1 MQQDLG
7 LLGIRVEI
15 IERDAPSVR
24 ATVRNGEA
32 DLYLGDWYADYPD
45 PENFSYPLFHSSNR
59 GPGGN
64 YAFLSD
70 TALDAMIER
79 ARSTPDTLEKARLSR
94 EIDARVFELVPWIFL
109 WFPADVWAVQPDVK
123 GWRIPAVFTGQR
135 WTSVERT
142 GVEHPA
148 WRGLRDALP
157 ADPAGPAGAHAAG
170 RPRRHLPHALRRARR
185 SGAGDGRRAGRRRD
199 HRAAPGRAAPGRP
212 AAAAVRPLRRRRRP
226 GDLGTSYI
234 TRRPILADLLQ
245 RFPATLEL
253 AGAAMLFAAR
263 HGHRDRHLRRVAAR
277 EAGPTGSST
286 FGAYLGVS
294 FPVYWVGLLLIM
306 VFAVTFRWL
315 PPSGARGPLYIILPA
330 LTLGMRSVA
339 FLSRMTRAAMQE
351 MLRSDFV
358 RTARAK
364 GLGEGRVVLRHAFR
378 NALLPV
384 LTVLG
389 LDFGSYLTGSI
400 LTETIFSWPGVG
412 RYVLTA
418 IDKRDLPG
426 VQGSILFLSL
436 VFVLV
441 NLLTDVLYA
450 RVDPRVAYD

>member
-1 MQQDLG
+1 MTRFLLSRLALLVPT
-7 LLGIRVEI
+7 LLGVLAVTFLMLYVAPGDPVQAMVG
-15 IERDAPSVR
+15 ERADAETIAR
-24 ATVRNGEA
+24 LRA
-32 DLYLGDWYADYPD
+32 DLHLDD
-45 PENFSYPLFHSSNR
+45 PLPLQFVR
-59 GPGGN
+59 YVGG
-64 YAFLSD
+64 
-70 TALDAMIER
+70 
-79 ARSTPDTLEKARLSR
+79 
-94 EIDARVFELVPWIFL
+94 V
-109 WFPADVWAVQPDVK
+109 VQ
-123 GWRIPAVFTGQR
+123 
-135 WTSVERT
+135 
-142 GVEHPA
+142 
-148 WRGLRDALP
+148 
-157 ADPAGPAGAHAAG
+157 
-170 RPRRHLPHALRRARR
+170 
-185 SGAGDGRRAGRRRD
+185 
-199 HRAAPGRAAPGRP
+199 
-212 AAAAVRPLRRRRRP
+212 

-234 TRRPILADLLQ
+234 TRRPILTDLLQ

-253 AGAAMLFAAR
+253 AGAAMLFAAVTGIAIGIYGAWR
-263 HGHRDRHLRRVAAR
+263 PGGWIDRL
-277 EAGPTGSST
+277 ST
-286 FGAYLGVS
+286 FAAYLGVS

-306 VFAVTFRWL
+306 VFAVTLRWL
-315 PPSGARGPLYIILPA
+315 PPSGARGPQYLILPA

-351 MLRSDFV
+351 ILRSDFV

-418 IDKRDLPG
+418 IDKRDLPA

-441 NLLTDVLYA
+441 NLLTDMLYA